1 MAQTAHTPG
10 PWTVAENGRY
20 INYHNDVVGTS
31 FFLIHETFRD
41 EFKEEQAAN
50 MALIA
55 AAPDLLEALNA
66 CFPYMH
72 DLDAENF
79 ADASAGIIEDYTLSE
94 AFRKMKAAIAKA
106 TNPEL
111 SK

>member
-1 MAQTAHTPG
+1 LVYDNNGMDEPTLFPG
-10 PWTVAENGRY
+10 E
-20 INYHNDVVGTS
+20 
-31 FFLIHETFRD
+31 
-41 EFKEEQAAN
+41 AN
-50 MALIA
+50 AKLIA
-55 AAPDLLEALNA
+55 AAPDLLEALEA

-72 DLDAENF
+72 DLDKENF
-79 ADASAGIIEDYTLSE
+79 DDAAAGIIEDYTLSQ